1 MVYLFS
7 FRLMK
12 IEETIAYNIKTIF
25 IAKKVAYFFLL

>member
-12 IEETIAYNIKTIF
+12 KKSIVYNIKTIF
-25 IAKKVAYFFLL
+25 IAKKVT